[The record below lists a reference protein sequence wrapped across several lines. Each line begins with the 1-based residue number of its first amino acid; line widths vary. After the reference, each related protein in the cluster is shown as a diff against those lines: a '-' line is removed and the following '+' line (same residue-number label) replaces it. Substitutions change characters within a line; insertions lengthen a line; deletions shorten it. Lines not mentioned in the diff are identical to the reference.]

1 MTLMNGRIDIS
12 QDGSMYIEFIDEKG
26 GIDLFPIISEHE
38 LILQKYHQTVESVD
52 SKFVDFDVCYTSFTI
67 DNVPMSM
74 GEAELTDI
82 KSFVI

>member
-1 MTLMNGRIDIS
+1 
-12 QDGSMYIEFIDEKG
+12 MYIEFIDEKG